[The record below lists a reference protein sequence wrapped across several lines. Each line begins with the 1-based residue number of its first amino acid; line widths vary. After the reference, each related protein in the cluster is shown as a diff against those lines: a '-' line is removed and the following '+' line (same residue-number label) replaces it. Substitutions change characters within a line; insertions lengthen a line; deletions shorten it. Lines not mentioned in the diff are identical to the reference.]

1 NTVTTFNPAFRIN
14 TWTAGTVPEFV
25 EVDNQVLNRG
35 YQYNVYLN
43 TAGAGGGELVLQF
56 NKTLPPGNHVFYI
69 SHKNGLAVALRSFE
83 AKGGDGVD
91 TLTWIT
97 ESEFENLGYHVYR
110 RVAPADAQID
120 TSLAEG
126 GEVAGAG
133 IANALMN
140 AARTELAKRAEAK
153 LAKAQ
158 ALASDAGDSS
168 GALDTL
174 PSQELSP
181 EELAALGYARI
192 TPKLIP
198 GAKNGS
204 SASTLEYRYIDRTA
218 AFGTAYEYLLE
229 AADFNGRRV
238 QYGPRTA
245 RPSNTLNTEL
255 YSNYPN
261 PFNPITTLRFS
272 LKEKLKVSLIIYD
285 SKGRLVRTLVRPEKA
300 MLPGK
305 YRLIW
310 DARDEG
316 GIEAPS
322 GQYFYRFT
330 AGRYVKT
337 RKMIL
342 VK

>member
-69 SHKNGLAVALRSFE
+69 SHKTGLAVTLRSFE

-91 TLTWIT
+91 TLTWTT
-97 ESEFENLGYHVYR
+97 ESEFENLGYNVYR
-110 RVAPADAQID
+110 RLSASQID
-120 TSLAEG
+120 SAFADG
-126 GEVAGAG
+126 NQVAGAG
-133 IANALMN
+133 
-140 AARTELAKRAEAK
+140 
-153 LAKAQ
+153 
-158 ALASDAGDSS
+158 DST
-168 GALDTL
+168 LDTI
-174 PSQELSP
+174 PSHRLTAD
-181 EELAALGYARI
+181 ELAALGYVRI
-192 TPKLIP
+192 NPKLIP
-198 GAKNGS
+198 GAKGGS
-204 SASTLEYRYIDRTA
+204 AATTQAYGFIDRTA
-218 AFGTAYEYLLE
+218 AYGVAYDYLLE
-229 AADFNGRRV
+229 SMDFNGNHE
-238 QYGPRTA
+238 QFGPRTA
-245 RPSNTLNTEL
+245 RSANPLTTEL

-272 LKEKLKVSLIIYD
+272 LKDKVKVSLIIYD
-285 SKGRLVRTLVRPEKA
+285 SKGRLVRILVRPEKT

-316 GIEAPS
+316 GMEAPS

-330 AGRYVKT
+330 AARYVKT
-337 RKMIL
+337 RKMMLI
-342 VK
+342 K